1 MTTFSTST
9 DQATVSNAG
18 PREAGNYDYGLV
30 NFFHPLIGPL
40 IQQLNQATG
49 DPLAALLDPGFLAG
63 LSSDFFTTDYTPST
77 DPLVRVH
84 AGRKMIDLDR
94 SLPYA
99 NYNWELIYHI
109 PVAIAVHLSQNG
121 RFAEAQ
127 KWFHYVF
134 DPTSKDMSVDPPA
147 RYWKCLYFR
156 DNPVTASLVDQLTL
170 LSTPDSELSSLA
182 PNPLIP
188 DPARAKS
195 DILTAYRA
203 SCTAAFE
210 PFAVARARPSSFQW
224 YVVMKY
230 LDNLIAW
237 GDSLF
242 AQMTIETVNEATLC
256 YALAANLLGPPP
268 QEVPPVGTTAA
279 RSYNDLQ
286 KSPGFDAMGNAL
298 VALESQ
304 LPFNIIIPVG
314 GHSYTHLS
322 APPAFGIGR
331 TLYFCIP
338 VNPRLL
344 AYWDIVNDR
353 LTKIRSCEN
362 LQGQFQPMPLFDP
375 PIDPGLLVAA
385 TAAGLDLGSAV
396 SGLNQPVGPYKAQV
410 MIQKAAELAS
420 EVRSLGAS
428 LLSAIEK
435 GEAEHLA
442 QLRQTNEVTL
452 QQGIKNIRFL
462 QWQQAQAATEALLRT
477 RATAL
482 ERYTYYLRLLNQ
494 VPDDAQ
500 VPASFTVDHS
510 AELTEDNFGD
520 AYQALVE
527 EYDRAVTTL
536 AYPQIQQ
543 PGASSPTA
551 QSGVS
556 GTGHLY
562 LNANEDAELNLHLP
576 NARDLRTSSSV
587 FETFASTLVYV
598 PDFTV
603 NLQYLGLGTSPVVFS
618 GTKLAAG
625 FKTVAD
631 ILRIAAS
638 WEQDQAA
645 MAGRSGGYQRRADEW
660 LLQANLAARELSQIG
675 RQLLTSIITEQAAYR
690 EYTNAQAQA
699 DQSQEVLDYLRTKFS
714 SEDLY
719 TWMSSQLSSLL
730 YAYYRLALDTA
741 RRAEQT
747 LKAELRRPELDAV
760 GYIQPNYWDGGRKG
774 LLAGE
779 PLSLDIKR
787 MDTDYH
793 AYNVR
798 DLELTKHVSLRQLS
812 PVALLQLKMTGSCS
826 VSVPEWLYDRDC
838 PGHYMRRLDMVSV
851 SVPCTVGSNTSVNL
865 TMTLQHS
872 SIRTSSLAGR
882 DYKQG
887 APGTDNR
894 FTDYYGSIQSIVTSG
909 AVADSGMFDPAAR
922 DDRFRPFEGAGAVST
937 WTLALPVIPSFDY
950 ASITDVILHVRYT
963 ARDGGAALAAPATKA
978 VTATLSDA
986 QARPLSMLLSL
997 RHDFPTEWYAFA
1009 SGQAAKFTTVLPRSY
1024 FPYVTQGATLD
1035 NFQLTLYSGS
1045 PDQATGQPAQV
1056 TQQPSVGMKN
1066 DLNNAGQTTLEFAA
1080 DPKVL
1085 KPDAADVFLIVR
1097 YTASGISIKS

>member
-9 DQATVSNAG
+9 DQATVSSAG
-18 PREAGNYDYGLV
+18 PRQAGNYDYELV

-40 IQQLNQATG
+40 IQRLNQATG
-49 DPLAALLDPGFLAG
+49 DPLAALLDPVFLAG
-63 LSSDFFTTDYTPST
+63 LHRDFFTTEYTPNP

-84 AGRKMIDLDR
+84 ASPKQIDLDH

-134 DPTSKDMSVDPPA
+134 DPTSKDMSIDPPA

-182 PNPLIP
+182 PNPLIQ

-195 DILTAYRA
+195 DIHTAYRA

-210 PFAVARARPSSFQW
+210 PFAVARARPSSFQY

-304 LPFNIIIPVG
+304 LPFNIIIPAG
-314 GHSYTHLS
+314 GHSYTNLS

-385 TAAGLDLGSAV
+385 TAAGLDLGTAV
-396 SGLNQPVGPYKAQV
+396 SGLSQPAGPYKAQF

-428 LLSAIEK
+428 LLSAVEK

-442 QLRQTNEVTL
+442 QLRQAHEVTL
-452 QQGIKNIRFL
+452 QQGIKNVRFL
-462 QWQQAQAATEALLRT
+462 QWQQAQAATEALLRS
-477 RATAL
+477 RVTAL

-494 VPDDAQ
+494 TPDDAK

-520 AYQALVE
+520 AYQALVAQ
-527 EYDRAVTTL
+527 YDLAIPAL
-536 AYPQIQQ
+536 AYPRIQQ

-556 GTGHLY
+556 GTGQLY

-625 FKTVAD
+625 FKTLAD

-638 WEQDQAA
+638 WEQDQGA

-690 EYTNAQAQA
+690 EYTNAEVQAG
-699 DQSQEVLDYLRTKFS
+699 QSQEVLDYLQTKFS

-730 YAYYRLALDTA
+730 YGYHRLALDVA

-747 LKAELRRPELDAV
+747 LKTEFMRPELNAV
-760 GYIQPNYWDGGRKG
+760 SYIQPNYWDSGRKG

-779 PLSLDIKR
+779 ALSFDIKR

-793 AYNVR
+793 TYNVR
-798 DLELTKHVSLRQLS
+798 DLELIRHVSLRQLS
-812 PVALLQLKMTGSCS
+812 PLALLQLKLTGSCS
-826 VSVPEWLYDRDC
+826 VTVPEWLYDLDC

-851 SVPCTVGSNTSVNL
+851 SVPSTVGPNTSVNL
-865 TMTLQHS
+865 TLTLQHS
-872 SIRTSSLAGR
+872 SVRTSSLAGP
-882 DYKQG
+882 DYTPG

-894 FTDYYGSIQSIVTSG
+894 FTDYYGSIQSVVTSG
-909 AVADSGMFDPAAR
+909 AVSDSGMFDPSAR
-922 DDRFRPFEGAGAVST
+922 DDRYRRFEGAGAIST
-937 WTLALPVIPSFDY
+937 WTLTLPSIPSFDY
-950 ASITDVILHVRYT
+950 STITDVTLHIRYT
-963 ARDGGAALAAPATKA
+963 ARNGGQALAGKATDAAKA
-978 VTATLSDA
+978 LLRNAA
-986 QARPLSMLLSL
+986 QAPQYLLLSL
-997 RHDFPTEWYAFA
+997 RHDFPTEWYALT
-1009 SGQAAKFTTVLPRSY
+1009 SGGGTQFTAVLPRSY
-1024 FPYVTQGATLD
+1024 FPYITQAGTME
-1035 NFQLTLYSGS
+1035 NIQLTLYSAHAQSTS
-1045 PDQATGQPAQV
+1045 PA
-1056 TQQPSVGMKN
+1056 PSTMAN
-1066 DLNNAGQTTLEFAA
+1066 DLKVSGQTTLSFNVDRTVLSPQAA
-1080 DPKVL
+1080 DM
-1085 KPDAADVFLIVR
+1085 FLVIQ
-1097 YTASGISIKS
+1097 YTLNIPS

>member
-18 PREAGNYDYGLV
+18 LREAGSYDYELT
-30 NFFHPLIGPL
+30 NFFHPLVGRL

-49 DPLAALLDPGFLAG
+49 DPLAALLDPGFLAN
-63 LSSDFFTTDYTPST
+63 LHSDFFITEYTPNT

-84 AGRKMIDLDR
+84 AGRKAIDLDH

-134 DPTSKDMSVDPPA
+134 DPTSKDMSVPPPA

-156 DNPVTASLVDQLTL
+156 NSPVTASLVDQLTL
-170 LSTPDSELSSLA
+170 LSTPDSELSRLA

-195 DILTAYRA
+195 DILTAYST

-210 PFAVARARPSSFQW
+210 PFAVARARPSAFQY

-286 KSPGFDAMGNAL
+286 NSSGGLDAMGNAL

-304 LPFNIIIPVG
+304 LPFNIITPVG
-314 GHSYTHLS
+314 GYSIKAS
-322 APPAFGIGR
+322 APPPPAFGIGK

-442 QLRQTNEVTL
+442 QLRQTHEVTL
-452 QQGIKNIRFL
+452 QQGIQNIRFL

-494 VPDDAQ
+494 TPDDAK
-500 VPASFTVDHS
+500 VPASFTIDHS
-510 AELTEDNFGD
+510 AELTEDNFSD
-520 AYQALVE
+520 AYQALVDQ
-527 EYDRAVTTL
+527 YDQAVTTL

-556 GTGHLY
+556 GTGQLY
-562 LNANEDAELNLHLP
+562 LNANENAELNLHLP

-587 FETFASTLVYV
+587 FETFASTLVYI
-598 PDFTV
+598 PDFKV
-603 NLQYLGLGTSPVVFS
+603 DLQYWGLGTDSAVFG

-625 FKTVAD
+625 FKTLAD

-675 RQLLTSIITEQAAYR
+675 RQLLTSIITEQASYR

-699 DQSQEVLDYLRTKFS
+699 GQSQEVLDYLRTKFS

-730 YAYYRLALDTA
+730 YSYYRLALDTA

-747 LKAELRRPELDAV
+747 LKAELMRPELDAV
-760 GYIQPNYWDGGRKG
+760 SYIQPNYWDGGRKG

-793 AYNVR
+793 TYNVR

-865 TMTLQHS
+865 TLTLQHS
-872 SIRTSSLAGR
+872 SVRTSSLAGR

-909 AVADSGMFDPAAR
+909 AVSDSGMFDTSAR
-922 DDRFRPFEGAGAVST
+922 DDRYRPFEGAGAIST
-937 WTLALPVIPSFDY
+937 WTRTLPAIPSFDY
-950 ASITDVILHVRYT
+950 ATITDVILHIRYT
-963 ARDGGAALAAPATKA
+963 ARDGGQALARPATDA
-978 VTATLSDA
+978 VKTMLKTAG
-986 QARPLSMLLSL
+986 QAPQYLLLSL
-997 RHDFPTEWYAFA
+997 RHDFPAEWYAFT
-1009 SGQAAKFTTVLPRSY
+1009 SGGGTQFTAALPRSY
-1024 FPYVTQGATLD
+1024 FPYAAQGATLG
-1035 NFQLTLYSGS
+1035 NIQLTLCSAAG
-1045 PDQATGQPAQV
+1045 QATPPVPA
-1056 TQQPSVGMKN
+1056 TMAS
-1066 DLNNAGQTTLEFAA
+1066 DLNTTGQTTLSFTA
-1080 DPKVL
+1080 DGKAL
-1085 KPDAADVFLIVR
+1085 SAQAADVFLVIQ
-1097 YTASGISIKS
+1097 YTLSGA